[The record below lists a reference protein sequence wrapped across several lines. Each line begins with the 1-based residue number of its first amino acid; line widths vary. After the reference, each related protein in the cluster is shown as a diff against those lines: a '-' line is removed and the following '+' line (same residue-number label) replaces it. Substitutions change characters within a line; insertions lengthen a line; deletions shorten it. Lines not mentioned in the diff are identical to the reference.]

1 MLELTSTEFFAIADW
16 DGKEVS
22 RVGVSPN
29 NTDPIM
35 IWSQT
40 SDDEFPYAIIALD
53 SQRTTEAGN
62 QGGCVIQFRTRSVIK
77 GSVTCDYF
85 GIGGAAG
92 TVYVGVQDAAG
103 VVQFNVNDVGRA
115 YVDANGIVT
124 KALSAASS
132 GLNVGFGRI
141 WKDSENGKVYLAYND
156 GGTIKKVELT

>member
-40 SDDEFPYAIIALD
+40 SDDPYPYAIIALD
-53 SQRTTEAGN
+53 SECTNEAAN
-62 QGGCVIQFRTRSVIK
+62 QGGCVLQFRTGGVVK
-77 GSVTCDYF
+77 GAVAYDYL

-92 TVYVGVQDAAG
+92 TAYVGAATGG
-103 VVQFNVNDVGRA
+103 VVQFNVGDVGHA
-115 YVDANGIVT
+115 YVDENGLVT
-124 KALSAASS
+124 KALSAASPGVS
-132 GLNVGFGRI
+132 AGFGRL
-141 WKDSENGKVYLAYND
+141 WKDTGSGKVYLAYND